1 MYGKLMSQNN
11 STVPERHPLYLRTHL
26 SFKTQPR
33 FHAFIYVTEQII
45 LASRGNHT
53 VNRGNGYETRQ
64 SSLLYV
70 FVPFFA
76 LDRTQNTI
84 VVYSV
89 ARN

>member
-11 STVPERHPLYLRTHL
+11 STVSEHICL
-26 SFKTQPR
+26 SKPSQFD
-33 FHAFIYVTEQII
+33 ACIYVTEQII
-45 LASRGNHT
+45 FASRGNHT
-53 VNRGNGYETRQ
+53 VNRGNGYENCQ

-89 ARN
+89 PKN